1 MAPFS
6 FIKTSILIFAYLF
19 LWYQINDHHQV
30 SALSTLKDDDVSDTT
45 SLTSSDEDINKTHG
59 RLKTAQGNGKNIPP
73 SSHQEESDDN
83 DVSTLL
89 GSIDNELL
97 EDTLSGQTPCS
108 SKRGKNSSKGLGTKI
123 KECCKKLKHYKN
135 KNKILLTTVLVLS
148 VLYPLALIALILGL
162 LMSNSIGDNMPA
174 FYICLITVPVIIVLI
189 YFGIL
194 FWFCRSKVWIKC
206 ITQNDEIRK
215 CLREEIQK
223 AQHNHLTDNNKPR
236 PRPQQ

>member
-30 SALSTLKDDDVSDTT
+30 SALSTLKDDDISDG
-45 SLTSSDEDINKTHG
+45 SGLYSSEEDINNG
-59 RLKTAQGNGKNIPP
+59 NDRLKTVQGVGTKVPTT
-73 SSHQEESDDN
+73 SHKGLNDDDGD

-97 EDTLSGQTPCS
+97 EHTLSGRTPS
-108 SKRGKNSSKGLGTKI
+108 SAKRGETSSKGIGTKI
-123 KECCKKLKHYKN
+123 KECCKKLKHYKY
-135 KNKILLTTVLVLS
+135 KNKILLTLVLVSS
-148 VLYPLALIALILGL
+148 VAYPLILCYAFLTAFFL
-162 LMSNSIGDNMPA
+162 LWAGANYA
-174 FYICLITVPVIIVLI
+174 VWQQICSFGVITVFGLI

-194 FWFCRSKVWIKC
+194 FWFYRSKVWVKC
-206 ITQNDEIRK
+206 IMDDSEIRK

-223 AQHNHLTDNNKPR
+223 AQQHNTTT
-236 PRPQQ
+236 